1 MKLSKSKRYLKKM
14 NDTLLA
20 SDYTAIYQ
28 VALGQPSRKLEELY
42 NSSFKQITHFG
53 FISLKKK
60 A

>member
-1 MKLSKSKRYLKKM
+1 MKLSKSKRCLKKM

-20 SDYTAIYQ
+20 SGCTAIYQ

-42 NSSFKQITHFG
+42 NTSFKQITHFG